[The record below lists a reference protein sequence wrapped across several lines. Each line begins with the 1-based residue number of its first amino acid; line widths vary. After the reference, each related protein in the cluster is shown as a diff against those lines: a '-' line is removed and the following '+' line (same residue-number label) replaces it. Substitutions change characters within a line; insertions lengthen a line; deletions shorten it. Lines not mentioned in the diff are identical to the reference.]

1 MGTKK
6 SYSKRAMLEW
16 GLYLGNNI
24 KKLKG
29 QTIDKIFEDYE
40 VECAKYKK

>member
-1 MGTKK
+1 MRAGKISVNANKK
-6 SYSKRAMLEW
+6 
-16 GLYLGNNI
+16 NNI

-40 VECAKYKK
+40 VECAKYEYKENN